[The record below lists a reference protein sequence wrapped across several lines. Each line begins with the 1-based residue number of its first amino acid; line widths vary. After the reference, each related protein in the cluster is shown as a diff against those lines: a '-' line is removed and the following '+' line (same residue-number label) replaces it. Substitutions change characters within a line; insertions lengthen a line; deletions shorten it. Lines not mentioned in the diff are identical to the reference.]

1 MAGRATNA
9 EYSTHGTLPDE
20 YIVPLESFDV
30 LTISSEFFGK
40 FSHDYASMSAHERTD
55 EEAFSNILDAHFASV
70 DQQVNHIESEIRH
83 HNKEE
88 CTQRMF
94 HIGAAVM
101 SSVSTASFT
110 PNLLA
115 APSPN
120 TNKDGAFSVY
130 VDGSNHPIPIAPS
143 NAQVLETALNHHVV
157 VNGKTGVFT
166 LNRPGAFKLFR
177 TLLTAFRRPRPS
189 LLPQKIAPRLL
200 EALWKPLPFG
210 FPVYVKAPGFG
221 AGLAIKFL
229 ATSIGTVLSDNYQ
242 LCYAVQ
248 KLTPFGQV
256 YGERYGTYVYAVQAA
271 LTVRMPLA
279 VKDIAMDQGIVNV
292 VDDSGQEYSMD
303 WVAFRQSTAP
313 EVVVCRRELISK
325 YPYVVGSMMSTRLL
339 TSPPQLKSSLLRARR
354 GGMPQPHVNQPALT
368 IIQGRPLDV
377 GVKPFPTAG
386 QQQTADGDE
395 EGGDEGDDN
404 SQTDGD
410 N

>member
-1 MAGRATNA
+1 MKPVYA
-9 EYSTHGTLPDE
+9 THGTLPDE
-20 YIVPLESFDV
+20 CIVPLTELHV
-30 LTISSEFFGK
+30 LTISSECFGK
-40 FSHDYASMSAHERTD
+40 FSHDYDSMSAHERLD
-55 EEAFSNILDAHFASV
+55 EDAFGSILETHFGSMG
-70 DQQVNHIESEIRH
+70 QQVDHIESEIGHDNQQESHQQLAR
-83 HNKEE
+83 
-88 CTQRMF
+88 
-94 HIGAAVM
+94 IGAAVM

-110 PNLLA
+110 PNLLS

-120 TNKDGAFSVY
+120 TNKDGAFSIY

-166 LNRPGAFKLFR
+166 LNRPGAFMALR

-229 ATSIGTVLSDNYQ
+229 ATSIGTVLSDKYQ

-292 VDDSGQEYSMD
+292 VDESGQEYSMD
-303 WVAFRQSTAP
+303 WVAFRQSIAP

-354 GGMPQPHVNQPALT
+354 GGIPQSHVNQPALT
-368 IIQGRPLDV
+368 IIQGRPLNV
-377 GVKPFPTAG
+377 GVKPYPTAG
-386 QQQTADGDE
+386 QQTAEGDE